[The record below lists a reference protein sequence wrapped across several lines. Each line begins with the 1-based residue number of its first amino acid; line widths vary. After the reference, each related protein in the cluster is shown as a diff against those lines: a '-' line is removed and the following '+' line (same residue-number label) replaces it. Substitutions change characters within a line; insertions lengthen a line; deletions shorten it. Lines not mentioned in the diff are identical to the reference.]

1 MARVLEIIDTP
12 SYNKDWIDTLRATEA
27 NNVLMVGPHMRYTT
41 VQAAVDAAVTGQ
53 VIVVSPGT
61 YTENVTVPNDVQLTL
76 TGSGV
81 NTVLMGDLD
90 LGDSGS
96 AKGILIGDGF
106 TVRQNGRNY

>member
-1 MARVLEIIDTP
+1 MSTEVPIIDSPTY
-12 SYNKDWIDTLRATEA
+12 SQDWIETLQATA
-27 NNVLMVGPHMRYTT
+27 LNGVLMVGPHMRYTT